1 MCDGTRMLV
10 QKTAPRIG
18 LTLAHGHFK
27 AREWV
32 YVCAAGCHWP
42 SGALVTL
49 RSLSL
54 SEALP
59 SDANV
64 GYDVMVFV
72 GLERF
77 LKHRQREEIRTALK
91 QKYGVVLS
99 EGGVSNLATRFIEYL
114 ARLHRKRAPRLKEA
128 LEQDGGWP
136 LHVDATGEAGRG
148 TVLAVIAGWRKWV
161 LGSWKIST
169 ERTDLILPCLHQVV
183 ERFGPPCAIMRDM
196 GKAMTPAADALV
208 SELEAPIP
216 VLTCH
221 QHFLADV
228 GKDLLEPAH
237 AELRSLFRRH
247 KVRPKLRELVRDLG
261 RDLGAGIAD
270 ARDAVFEQLS
280 QADSARQVPAGEDG
294 VAFIRGIA
302 QWVLDYK
309 TDAKGLGFPF
319 DRPYL
324 DFHDRALKAGRA
336 IDTFLA
342 EPPADKKAARL
353 LRRMKRHLDPVAAEV
368 PFRQVTK
375 RLRQRAELF
384 DELRGVLRAAS
395 NLQENE
401 SPEDLIEMR
410 DGLDTFEKSLR
421 QRRPARG
428 PAQDNREA
436 IDIILDH
443 IETHGPNLFGHDI
456 QLPEN
461 AGGGVRLVARTNN
474 LSENTFGTFKHG
486 ERERTGFKNLGH
498 VLETMPAEALL
509 ATNLQDDD
517 YVSIL
522 CDTIDKLPRAFA
534 ELDRK
539 EREAQLR
546 NEAPPTAENNPAP
559 ILSNSSLSKE
569 DRRIVRTEK
578 MNRFINDAANPKA
591 RRSPPSALNP
601 TGS

>member
-1 MCDGTRMLV
+1 MLV
-10 QKTAPRIG
+10 QKTIPRIG

-32 YVCAAGCHWP
+32 YVCAAKCHWP
-42 SGALVTL
+42 SGDLVTL
-49 RSLSL
+49 RSPCL
-54 SEALP
+54 SEALLP
-59 SDANV
+59 GANI

-77 LKHRQREEIRTALK
+77 LEHRQRGEIRASAK

-99 EGGVSNLATRFIEYL
+99 EGEVSHLAVRFTEYL
-114 ARLHRKRAPRLKEA
+114 ARLHRVRADRLKDA
-128 LEQDGGWP
+128 LAQDGGWP

-148 TVLAVIAGWRKWV
+148 TVLAVLAGWRKWV

-169 ERTDLILPCLHQVV
+169 ERADLILPCLRQVV

-196 GKAMTPAADALV
+196 GKAMTPAVDTLV
-208 SELEAPIP
+208 SELETAVP

-221 QHFLADV
+221 QHFLSDV
-228 GKDLLEPAH
+228 GKDLLEPSH
-237 AELRSLFRRH
+237 AELRGLFRRH
-247 KVRPKLRELVRDLG
+247 KVRPKLRELVRELG
-261 RDLGAGIAD
+261 RELGADIKD

-280 QADSARQVPAGEDG
+280 QADSVPQIPAGADG
-294 VAFIRGIA
+294 IAFIRGFA

-309 TDAKGLGFPF
+309 ADAKGLGFPF

-324 DFHDRALKAGRA
+324 DFHDRALKAAQA

-342 EPPADKKAARL
+342 NPPADKKARRL
-353 LRRMKRHLDPVAAEV
+353 LRRMQRYLKPVAAEV

-375 RLRQRAELF
+375 RLRQRAALF
-384 DELRGVLRAAS
+384 DELRDVLRAAS
-395 NLQENE
+395 TLQEIE
-401 SPEDLIEMR
+401 TAEDLDEMR
-410 DGLDTFEKSLR
+410 DGLDVFEKALR
-421 QRRPARG
+421 ERRPARG
-428 PAQDNREA
+428 PAQDIREA

-456 QLPEN
+456 QLPKT

-498 VLETMPAEALL
+498 VLETMPSEALL
-509 ATNLQDDD
+509 VQNLLKDD
-517 YVSIL
+517 YVAIL
-522 CDTIDKLPRAFA
+522 CGAIDKLPAAFA

-539 EREAQLR
+539 KRESRLQ
-546 NEAPPTAENNPAP
+546 NEAPPSSENNPAP
-559 ILSNSSLSKE
+559 ILSTSALSRE
-569 DRRIVRTEK
+569 DRRVVRTKE
-578 MNRFINDAANPKA
+578 MNRFINDAANPKR
-591 RRSPPSALNP
+591 RRSTPSAQNP